1 MVPCG
6 YLNLTSKHTMRPHG
20 LPTFIL
26 STLFLGVLIFFLSS
40 STAFAAAPQ
49 TYQPLTA
56 IPGVSPTGG
65 TSLATYINSLF
76 VLSLVIGAILAVVK
90 IAVGGLQY
98 MLSDVVTKKADA
110 RSSITGALL
119 GLGIII
125 ASVTILYTI
134 NKDLVN
140 FNIFR
145 NAGKAET
152 GNPNSAGEWE
162 ERVKWTESPGLY
174 IGLTDKV
181 GTIKDKCA
189 GEDNYSRATVGYDTF
204 LNETVT
210 CYTYVKKEAT
220 NASKKTGSCPDGEH
234 LVLDLGSTSSGEDA
248 SAKYVCRPD

>member
-1 MVPCG
+1 MPTLLKKHKCLYIFIGAALAMLCVFC
-6 YLNLTSKHTMRPHG
+6 LTP
-20 LPTFIL
+20 LL
-26 STLFLGVLIFFLSS
+26 VLAQ
-40 STAFAAAPQ
+40 TAAPQ

-152 GNPNSAGEWE
+152 GTPPAA
-162 ERVKWTESPGLY
+162 
-174 IGLTDKV
+174 KV
-181 GTIKDKCA
+181 AKEIWREDSSNLPFLDTSVAIADKCEKEKDYA
-189 GEDNYSRATVGYDTF
+189 KIEFDFGVLSTTMK
-204 LNETVT
+204 
-210 CYTYVKKEAT
+210 CYVYV
-220 NASKKTGSCPDGEH
+220 
-234 LVLDLGSTSSGEDA
+234 DA
-248 SAKYVCRPD
+248 K